1 MAKELLSEKLYVD
14 MRRRAYWKK
23 AVRRYQEEQSLEDI
37 FMRDDEFTRLE
48 HIVTS
53 QENVL
58 SAVQDLANHGIIS
71 VPSKRDMRKDYFRAK
86 DTLIVAGILT
96 NGRSSRLSDK
106 GRTFLLEYGRRA
118 YDSVEA

>member
-1 MAKELLSEKLYVD
+1 MTKELIGEKRYVD
-14 MRRRAYWKK
+14 VRRRAYWKK

-37 FMRDDEFTRLE
+37 FMGDDEFNRLE

-71 VPSKRDMRKDYFRAK
+71 VPSKMDLRKDYFRAK

-96 NGRSSRLSDK
+96 NGRSSRISDK
-106 GRTFLLEYGRRA
+106 GRAFLLEYGRRA